1 MTQDTETTEGTAQAT
16 IEEAE
21 EQAGA
26 AAENDEA
33 AAAETGERESLQ
45 AELAEARGAL
55 EREQSLRAQAEADLA
70 AAVESCRRALL
81 AGAPEVPADLVQGGT
96 VAELEASFAS
106 AKAMVER
113 VRRQVESEAAQ
124 ERVPAGAPPRRGV
137 DASALTSQQKILLGL
152 RRLQEE

>member
-26 AAENDEA
+26 EENDEA
-33 AAAETGERESLQ
+33 AAAEAGERESLQ

-55 EREQSLRAQAEADLA
+55 EREQALRAQAESDLA

-137 DASALTSQQKILLGL
+137 DASALSSQQKILLGL